1 MMYGLAILLL
11 WTISF
16 FFAGIEAGLL
26 SVDPVRLRHQV
37 KQGRSAALR
46 LDRLT
51 KRPERLLVTVLLVT
65 NFANILGLLLLTKV
79 LVARFGTLGFA
90 LAVVIALPIYLFILS
105 VLPKSLFRRFPFRAL
120 AALGG
125 VLEWFSI
132 LLWPVLEIGERLRQL
147 LLGRRAAESGR
158 IFIAREEL
166 KQIAVQSERE
176 GSLTSTERAMIHN
189 VVDFRNVRASDV
201 MIPISKAVTVRPD
214 TSIEEALRLSAANG
228 VDRLPVISEEGEAI
242 GLVNTLDILLED
254 ARRDSLQR
262 YMRRIVTA
270 RDAEP
275 AYRIIQRLRAARLG
289 LAAVID
295 SQRNLIGIVTGED
308 AIKRLVQSV
317 CACGGSSA
325 ISADEIV
332 NFDQGH
338 SLRAILSPDDGG
350 VVSGSNACLQGRTS
364 IVPGLEG
371 RLDLLRPLRIII
383 IRRQQTAIA
392 IPQFERGI
400 RQRISHLPFR

>member
-1 MMYGLAILLL
+1 MIYGLAIFLL

-26 SVDPVRLRHQV
+26 SVDPVRLRHHV
-37 KQGRSAALR
+37 KRRNPAALR

-51 KRPERLLVTVLLVT
+51 KRPERLLITVLLVT
-65 NFANILGLLLLTKV
+65 NFANILGLLILTKL
-79 LVARFGTLGFA
+79 LVAQFGTLGFA
-90 LAVVIALPIYLFILS
+90 LAILIALPFYLFVLS

-125 VLEWFSI
+125 VLEWISI
-132 LLWPVLEIGERLRQL
+132 LLWPVLEIGERAGRL
-147 LLGRRAAESGR
+147 LLHRRAAEPGR

-189 VVDFRNVRASDV
+189 VVDFRNVRATDV
-201 MIPISKAVTVRPD
+201 MVPLAKAVTVRPD
-214 TSIEEALRLSAANG
+214 TPIEEALRLSA
-228 VDRLPVISEEGEAI
+228 VHSIERLPVISEEGEAI
-242 GLVNTLDILLED
+242 GLVNTLDILLEET
-254 ARRDSLQR
+254 RRESLSH
-262 YMRRIVTA
+262 YMRRIVIA

-317 CACGGSSA
+317 
-325 ISADEIV
+325 
-332 NFDQGH
+332 
-338 SLRAILSPDDGG
+338 
-350 VVSGSNACLQGRTS
+350 
-364 IVPGLEG
+364 
-371 RLDLLRPLRIII
+371 
-383 IRRQQTAIA
+383 
-392 IPQFERGI
+392 
-400 RQRISHLPFR
+400 